1 MSTRGRRAAQPAGT
15 HRRPVPLSP
24 GELVVEHRD
33 RQGLARSYDFAT
45 LQAAPAMQR
54 SWAVLFADAC
64 ASGGGWDS
72 RSTSSDNFK
81 RLARF
86 ASFLAGQE
94 EPPGDVGELAPS
106 HWTAWKVSRPATTY
120 GYADVTKV
128 AAFLRKDPRLR
139 PDTRAAMAKRIAVA
153 KPREAAFTEAEFLEA
168 RTAARRMFR
177 SAHRRIAENSQVLAA
192 WRAGTLEPG
201 SGQWLL
207 GEALDVLA
215 RTGEVP
221 LAAAGKMVYR
231 YRRPLGGGSIRAA
244 RERLFLNKTEVASLA
259 VLLTAEFG
267 LNATTVSEMPAPRAT
282 PDSGEGGA
290 PTYRLELEKRRR
302 GSGRHFE
309 TRNITDLGPG
319 TPGRLITQALEAT
332 ALARSFVSAA
342 GGPDRLLTWRR
353 GRLPHAGIETMEPL
367 AGPFGLGLA
376 SHSYK
381 EWAGKAQFAGA
392 PMRRMRKTVN
402 VLHRRE
408 AGQNSQD
415 THDRAY
421 VVNEPRAQQAAVAVI
436 AQGAADAADAARRT
450 VVAKLAETRRADDQ
464 ETATADC
471 GGFHSSPF
479 SPGGMACGASF
490 LLCLACPNARVTPA
504 HHPRLA
510 VLHQAL
516 DSLNGILDPGTW
528 EEDWGDSHAR
538 LADLRQRLGEPAWQ
552 AAAGKATAS
561 DRDIINDLLN
571 GNYDL

>member
-1 MSTRGRRAAQPAGT
+1 
-15 HRRPVPLSP
+15 
-24 GELVVEHRD
+24 
-33 RQGLARSYDFAT
+33 
-45 LQAAPAMQR
+45 MQR
-54 SWAVLFADAC
+54 SWAALFAGAC
-64 ASGGGWDS
+64 IAGGGWDS
-72 RSTSSDNFK
+72 RSTSEDNFK

-86 ASFLAGQE
+86 ASFLARQD
-94 EPPGDVGELAPS
+94 EPPGDIGELTPA

-120 GYADVTKV
+120 GYVDVTKI
-128 AAFLRKDPRLR
+128 AAFLRKDPQLR
-139 PDTRAAMAKRIAVA
+139 PDTRTAMAKRLAVA
-153 KPREAAFTEAEFLEA
+153 KPRETAFTEAEFLQA
-168 RTAARRMFR
+168 RTAARKMFR
-177 SAHRRIAENSQVLAA
+177 SAHHRIAENAQALAS
-192 WRAGTLEPG
+192 WRDGALEPG
-201 SGQWLL
+201 TGQWLL

-215 RTGEVP
+215 RTGDVP
-221 LAAAGKMVYR
+221 RSADGKMIYR
-231 YRRPLGGGSIRAA
+231 YRLPLGGGGIRAA
-244 RERLFLNKTEVASLA
+244 RERLFLNKTEAAALA

-319 TPGRLITQALEAT
+319 TPGRLVTQALQAT
-332 ALARSFVSAA
+332 APARAFVTAA
-342 GGPDRLLTWRR
+342 GGGPDRLLTWRR
-353 GRLPHAGIETMEPL
+353 GRLPHDGIETMEPM
-367 AGPFGLGLA
+367 AGPFGLGLD
-376 SHSYK
+376 SRSYK
-381 EWAGKAQFAGA
+381 EWAVKAQFAGA

-408 AGQNSQD
+408 PGQNSQD

-436 AQGAADAADAARRT
+436 AQGATEAAEAARRT
-450 VVAKLAETRRADDQ
+450 VVAKLADTRRKEDQ

-471 GGFHSSPF
+471 SGFHSSPF
-479 SPGGMACGASF
+479 SPAGEACGVSF
-490 LLCLACPNARVTPA
+490 LLCLACPNARVTPT

-516 DSLNGILDPGTW
+516 DALRTVLDPGTW
-528 EEDWGDSHAR
+528 EEDWGDARAR
-538 LADLRQRLGEPAWQ
+538 LADLRQRLGEPVWQ
-552 AAAGKATAS
+552 RAASQATTG